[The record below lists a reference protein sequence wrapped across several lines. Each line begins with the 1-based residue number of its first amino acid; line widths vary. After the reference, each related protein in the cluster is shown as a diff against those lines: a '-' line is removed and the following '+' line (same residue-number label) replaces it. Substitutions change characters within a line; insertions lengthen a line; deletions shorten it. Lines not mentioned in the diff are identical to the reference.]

1 MPYQLIW
8 RVVAVLTALPA
19 FSVAFLAPSTVALGA
34 HSATRLPLWSTT
46 ALRTPPPCPQ
56 ALRASRGASLKGL
69 RCAADLEGW
78 MAKNGGKSSCS
89 ISAAGLVAQ
98 RDLKAGEEA
107 CSVAVKACLTAA
119 SAKEAFGGKPLAIY
133 CLFKSMRFICA

>member
-1 MPYQLIW
+1 
-8 RVVAVLTALPA
+8 
-19 FSVAFLAPSTVALGA
+19 
-34 HSATRLPLWSTT
+34 
-46 ALRTPPPCPQ
+46 
-56 ALRASRGASLKGL
+56 
-69 RCAADLEGW
+69 

-133 CLFKSMRFICA
+133 CLLKSMRFICP